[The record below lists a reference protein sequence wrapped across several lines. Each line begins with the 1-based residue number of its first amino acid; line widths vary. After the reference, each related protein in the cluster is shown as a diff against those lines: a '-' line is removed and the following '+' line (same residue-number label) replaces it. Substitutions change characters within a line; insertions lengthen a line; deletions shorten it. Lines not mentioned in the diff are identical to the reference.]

1 MTRLSLVIGT
11 TYNEQVNLLHFLSS
25 SDWLLVV
32 VGRCVIIVAV
42 LDTVFCVH
50 IWVCLKM
57 GYTPNYSHLVG
68 IMIINHWV

>member
-1 MTRLSLVIGT
+1 MVPVRLVGSAWILP
-11 TYNEQVNLLHFLSS
+11 LSS
-25 SDWLLVV
+25 AALSVSRLVSRWQNNKFGMGWDGACGQV
-32 VGRCVIIVAV
+32 
-42 LDTVFCVH
+42 D

>member
-1 MTRLSLVIGT
+1 MIPFGV
-11 TYNEQVNLLHFLSS
+11 VHFHQICSKS
-25 SDWLLVV
+25 
-32 VGRCVIIVAV
+32 
-42 LDTVFCVH
+42 T